1 MVFVQVFGLAIALL
15 WQSPNGI
22 VSLLWR
28 GVSVITRTIVS
39 LPWGGVSVITRYYYL
54 LLRSE

>member
-15 WQSPNGI
+15 WQSQNGI

-28 GVSVITRTIVS
+28 GVPVITRH
-39 LPWGGVSVITRYYYL
+39 YYL